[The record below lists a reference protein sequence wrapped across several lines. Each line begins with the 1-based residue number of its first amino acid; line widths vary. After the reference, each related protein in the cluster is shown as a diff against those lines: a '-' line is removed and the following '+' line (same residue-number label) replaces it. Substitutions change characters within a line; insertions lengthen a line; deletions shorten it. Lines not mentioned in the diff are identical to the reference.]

1 MQVSG
6 CKSGQH
12 WIALCSKNEKRYMYN
27 NAVVVDYLM
36 QSIFSLT
43 EISVQIALIKIT
55 LNTIADS
62 LLFV

>member
-1 MQVSG
+1 MG
-6 CKSGQH
+6 NTELHC
-12 WIALCSKNEKRYMYN
+12 ALEMKKMYN

-43 EISVQIALIKIT
+43 ETSLQIALIKIT

>member
-1 MQVSG
+1 MNAKVG
-6 CKSGQH
+6 NTELHC
-12 WIALCSKNEKRYMYN
+12 ALKMKKKMYN

-43 EISVQIALIKIT
+43 ETSLQIALIKIT